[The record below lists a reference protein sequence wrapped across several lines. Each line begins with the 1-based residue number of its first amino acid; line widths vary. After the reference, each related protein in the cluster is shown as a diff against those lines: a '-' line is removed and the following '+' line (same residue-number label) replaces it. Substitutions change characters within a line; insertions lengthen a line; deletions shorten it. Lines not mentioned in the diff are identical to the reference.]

1 MAAAESILASAKM
14 QTQVA
19 PLRQLLAVLNLVEPL
34 IEGKVAP
41 LQQSLLPVQPQREG
55 LGMAAAESILAAAKM
70 QTQVVPLRQLLAV
83 SILVEPL
90 I

>member
-1 MAAAESILASAKM
+1 
-14 QTQVA
+14 
-19 PLRQLLAVLNLVEPL
+19 
-34 IEGKVAP
+34 
-41 LQQSLLPVQPQREG
+41 
-55 LGMAAAESILAAAKM
+55 MAAAESILAAAKM